1 MKSFLSSRPL
11 EVVAVDFTLLEPTTV
26 FTKFSKVFP
35 TRDQKADTIAK
46 FLFRE
51 WFMKY
56 GVPEWLHSDQGRHF
70 ESGVIAE
77 LSKLYVVI
85 KSCTMPYHTT
95 GNGQCERF
103 NRTLH
108 DLLRTVPPDKKHIWP
123 ENLPD
128 LVHAYNVTPQ
138 AEKRDILHIFCS

>member
-11 EVVAVDFTLLEPTTV
+11 EVVAVDFTLLEPTTDGREHVFVVTDV
-26 FTKFSKVFP
+26 FTKFSKAFP

-51 WFMKY
+51 RFMKY

-77 LSKLYVVI
+77 LSKLYAVI
-85 KSCTMPYHTT
+85 KSCTMPYHPT
-95 GNGQCERF
+95 GNSQVTF
-103 NRTLH
+103 PFTNTL
-108 DLLRTVPPDKKHIWP
+108 
-123 ENLPD
+123 LP
-128 LVHAYNVTPQ
+128 
-138 AEKRDILHIFCS
+138 S